1 MALLFPDPLIDVQ
14 RATVAGNLYTALRV
28 YANLSGFGTAF
39 PPGLFYALWKAN
51 PDVSKAR
58 VPEASFVRKE
68 KLPNPYDS
76 LMPYHGAPDF
86 AACVVSQTDPQ
97 IFALE
102 HVRDYLAAGT
112 AQAWLVFTAPLF
124 EVQVYRLNEPNL
136 VRAYRGDE
144 LIDAG
149 PTLPGFTIAASQ
161 VFQMTTPE

>member
-1 MALLFPDPLIDVQ
+1 MSLLFPDPLIDVQ

-28 YANLSGFGTAF
+28 YANLSGAGTAF

-58 VPEASFVRKE
+58 VPDASYVRKE

-86 AACVVSQTDPQ
+86 AACIVSQTDPTL
-97 IFALE
+97 FALE

-112 AQAWLVFTAPLF
+112 EQVWLIFTAPLF
-124 EVQVYRLNEPNL
+124 EVQVYRRDEPAI
-136 VRAYRGDE
+136 VRAYHGDD

-149 PTLPGFTIAASQ
+149 PTLPDFKITATQ
-161 VFQMTTPE
+161 VFQMH